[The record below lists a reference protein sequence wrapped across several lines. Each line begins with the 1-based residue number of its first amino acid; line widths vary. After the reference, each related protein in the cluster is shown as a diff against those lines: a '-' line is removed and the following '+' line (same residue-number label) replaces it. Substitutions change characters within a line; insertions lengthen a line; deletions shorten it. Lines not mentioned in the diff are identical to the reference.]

1 MTHSRRARNAIRSI
15 PLPKHIL
22 PTSGSLV
29 GTMIVTGGFGFI
41 YWLVA
46 AKYFSP
52 ESVGLAGGAVAA
64 MILLAIFGML
74 GLGTLLVRESPHYPQ
89 RQAGL
94 IATGVAAAAI
104 VGAMLGL
111 GFALLAP
118 VLFPS
123 FRELSASVPAV
134 LLFVVGVSLTTAVM
148 VLDQCLVGAL
158 RGDLQL
164 IRNLIFALAKLIA
177 LVIVGQFIGGGG
189 GLAVVATWVFGDAV
203 SVLLLAAYWGRRIPI
218 RRARPGEWGL
228 LRRLMPLALG
238 HHMMNVGLLAPSWAL
253 PVIVTATLSAE
264 RNAGFFVAQLVTG
277 PGLYIPGA
285 LAFSLFAV
293 AARSPEQLHH
303 KVRMTLALS
312 LAAAVAAAIGVIVF
326 GRFILGLFGPSY
338 VEDGSIA
345 LIALTLTMF
354 PLTVKVHF
362 ANLRRLQGRLL
373 GGSAIIVGGAI
384 LELVMPAIGA
394 IVWGIAGV
402 SIGVLFAMTLQ
413 ALVML
418 PTVIRA
424 ARDDDVTLPD
434 LKGAATHPN
443 REGA

>member
-1 MTHSRRARNAIRSI
+1 MTSSWRARDALRAI
-15 PLPKHIL
+15 PFPKHIL

-41 YWLVA
+41 YWLIA

-118 VLFPS
+118 VLSDS

-134 LLFVVGVSLTTAVM
+134 LLFVVGVSLTTAVL

-164 IRNLIFALAKLIA
+164 IRNLTFALAKLIA

-189 GLAVVATWVFGDAV
+189 LAVVATWVIGDAV
-203 SVLLLAAYWGRRIPI
+203 SVLLLAAHWARRIPVK
-218 RRARPGEWGL
+218 RALPREWGL
-228 LRRLMPLALG
+228 LRRLMPHALG

-312 LAAAVAAAIGVIVF
+312 LVAAVAAAIGVFVF
-326 GRFILGLFGPSY
+326 GRLILGLFGPSY

-384 LELVMPAIGA
+384 LELVMPAVGA

-402 SIGVLFAMTLQ
+402 SIGVLVAMTLQ

-418 PTVIRA
+418 PTVVRA
-424 ARDDDVTLPD
+424 ARDDDATLRD
-434 LKGAATHPN
+434 LKGAASHPN
-443 REGA
+443 TESV